1 MREIKFRA
9 WDAKQSVMVY
19 DGTMWLPHERWEH
32 RNKYRLIGVSV
43 TSKGIL
49 WVRALKD
56 CGPTVTVE
64 MEGKTQHF
72 YSDWDIQYIES
83 DANLSGAD
91 LSGADLRWA
100 NLSGANLSGADLRWA
115 NLRGAD
121 LRGADLSWA
130 DLRWANLWGTVGN
143 REQIRSIFV
152 SEKYAITYTHNV
164 LQIGCERHLI
174 SEWQSFDDDAI
185 SNMDR
190 GALEWWKENRD
201 FIFMT
206 IEKYPAT
213 PTGKE

>member
-1 MREIKFRA
+1 MKYTQEQLNEILNKH
-9 WDAKQSVMVY
+9 KE
-19 DGTMWLPHERWEH
+19 WLYGNGGNW
-32 RNKYRLIGVSV
+32 
-43 TSKGIL
+43 
-49 WVRALKD
+49 
-56 CGPTVTVE
+56 
-64 MEGKTQHF
+64 
-72 YSDWDIQYIES
+72 
-83 DANLSGAD
+83 AD
-91 LSGADLRWA
+91 LSDADLRWA
-100 NLSGANLSGADLRWA
+100 NLSGANLRWANLGGADLRWA
-115 NLRGAD
+115 NLSGADLSGANLSDADLSGAD
-121 LRGADLSWA
+121 LRDANLSG
-130 DLRWANLWGTVGN
+130 ANLWGTVGN